1 MNEYREQKNWFGRN
15 WKWAV
20 PSLGCLTIIIV
31 IIALAATMVTKVTG
45 LFKDSVPYTVG
56 METLLKN
63 ELVVEKLGEPIEP
76 NGMFKGNIHYS
87 NDEGS
92 ADIQVPVKGPKGEAT
107 LLVIAEMKDDVW
119 TYQTMEVTFNDSD
132 VIINLLETNNF
143 IE

>member
-45 LFKDSVPYTVG
+45 LFKDSAPYAVG

-63 ELVVEKLGEPIEP
+63 ELVIEKLGEPIEAK
-76 NGMFKGNIHYS
+76 GMFQGNIVYS
-87 NDEGS
+87 NDDGS
-92 ADIQVPVKGPKGEAT
+92 ADIKIPVKGPKGEAT
-107 LLVIAEMKDDVW
+107 LLVIAEMKNDVW